1 MTKINTELYYVDA
14 RVLDTLRELKDNKYS
29 MGVQATIRTK
39 RDIDDDTEYPLIP
52 IQFKENEDGLSL
64 FVLLQIKVRRSLLVI
79 IFGKKE

>member
-52 IQFKENEDGLSL
+52 IQFTENEDGQ
-64 FVLLQIKVRRSLLVI
+64 F
-79 IFGKKE
+79 